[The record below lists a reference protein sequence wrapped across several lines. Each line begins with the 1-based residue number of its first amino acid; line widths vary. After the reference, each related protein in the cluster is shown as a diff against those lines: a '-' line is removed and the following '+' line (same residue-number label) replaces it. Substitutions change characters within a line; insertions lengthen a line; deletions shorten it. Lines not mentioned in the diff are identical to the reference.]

1 MSAPRLTL
9 AQQLKLLEED
19 DERPVVERDVEADEE
34 LQGYVVDGT
43 AEYDPVPYVPLPS
56 SAFMC

>member
-34 LQGYVVDGT
+34 LQGYVVDGA
-43 AEYDPVPYVPLPS
+43 AEYDPVP
-56 SAFMC
+56 